1 MNVPKDATQVA
12 TTDRRARMSFAI
24 PGPTLRALNQHAKEN
39 DLEPA
44 ELLRRILDEWR
55 RGLPQQDAG
64 KLAKA

>member
-1 MNVPKDATQVA
+1 MNVPKDTTKVA
-12 TTDRRARMSFAI
+12 IADRRARMSFAI

-55 RGLPQQDAG
+55 RGLPQQDAV
-64 KLAKA
+64 KPAKV